1 MPCGTL
7 GVRSKRGPK
16 RDRED
21 PKKGPKRGTERTGR
35 TERNRED
42 LREGRE
48 KKPMGLRKI
57 RRQGSRKKTRALK
70 IGNEHGNAG

>member
-1 MPCGTL
+1 MSRGTL

-42 LREGRE
+42 IREGPRSPGK
-48 KKPMGLRKI
+48 KKPVC
-57 RRQGSRKKTRALK
+57 LK
-70 IGNEHGNAG
+70 I